1 MPRRKATEE
10 DGKPE
15 FEPMPLYQIS
25 PEGWME
31 MERNRQNLIDAG
43 LWFSMKVVFEP
54 QNDHRLR
61 AFMKGSC
68 YGAVDEVQIMD
79 QLLPFDIDAISRCL
93 RLPQEGMNI
102 SSVVQYTDEDLEEV
116 FEPHARTASGYLLS
130 KAKGVWRVWLPY
142 INNRI
147 LLPQSKDH
155 ISEEGVGAALMV
167 WNGMPLNWSKI
178 VYNNIKVELM
188 RKKTRGTL
196 SLYSAVYLT
205 KLMDPTQPRV
215 PIPETVNLT
224 IPMEVGS
231 TSRSKKRK
239 ENEAYYIRMRTRNV
253 GGSSTL
259 QLDSEEEER
268 TVNVV
273 SVTAEETLREV
284 RQTVA
289 QQLSYSGSK
298 ESEACR
304 VIEVFGKRYT
314 LLANS
319 KKRVE
324 EEKVKIAAEL
334 ELRKRAFVNL
344 TLEMEE
350 LREEFKVYKE
360 LPSTLKQCQLDNDQ
374 LKEELHKLQ
383 AEYQKVT
390 DSLVYHTSL
399 KKDLN
404 KEFFHM
410 HKENEGLK
418 HQMELLRIRHHENLQ
433 EVWSTRQS
441 AETRMLQER
450 EQQVILVTKERDEV
464 QARVEVL
471 SRQVTS
477 QFDRFQTL
485 IWNHKLLSPPS
496 FSLFRAYE
504 LQRNLLLKVLDL
516 ERGCQLDSSNFER
529 VWRITKD
536 QLNQHNLVC
545 EMIARGDFVL
555 MDPEKLVLPIG
566 NLGARVTLYYL
577 NLEGQLHNKRYSD
590 SSEEE
595 HREVK
600 IPEFNNILLAVPE
613 HTPEQLQSWKD
624 VLTKLHTSFS
634 SQDSLQVK
642 LTYVH
647 QREAV
652 AQ

>member
-1 MPRRKATEE
+1 MPRKKTIEE

-15 FEPMPLYQIS
+15 FEPMPLFQIS
-25 PEGWME
+25 PEGWVE
-31 MERNRQNLIDAG
+31 MERNRQNLIDVG

-61 AFMKGSC
+61 TFVKGSC

-79 QLLPFDIDAISRCL
+79 RLLPFDIDAISRCL

-102 SSVVQYTDEDLEEV
+102 SSVVQYTEEDLEEV

-155 ISEEGVGAALMV
+155 ISEEGVGVALMA
-167 WNGMPLNWSKI
+167 WNEMPLNWSKI
-178 VYNNIKVELM
+178 IYNNIKVELM
-188 RKKTRGTL
+188 WKRTRGTL

-205 KLMDPTQPRV
+205 KLMDPTQPLV
-215 PIPETVNLT
+215 PTPESVNLT
-224 IPMEVGS
+224 LPMEVGS

-239 ENEAYYIRMRTRNV
+239 ENEVYCIRMQTRNA
-253 GGSSTL
+253 GGSSKL

-268 TVNVV
+268 AVNVV
-273 SVTAEETLREV
+273 SVTAEETLQEV

-289 QQLSYSGSK
+289 QQLSHSGSK
-298 ESEACR
+298 KSELCR

-314 LLANS
+314 LLADS

-350 LREEFKVYKE
+350 LKEELTVYKE
-360 LPSTLKQCQLDNDQ
+360 LPSTLKQRQLDNDQ

-383 AEYQKVT
+383 AEYKKVT

-404 KEFFHM
+404 KEFFHI

-433 EVWSTRQS
+433 EVQSTRQS
-441 AETRMLQER
+441 TESGMLQER
-450 EQQVILVTKERDEV
+450 EQQVILFTKERDEV

-471 SRQVTS
+471 SQQVTS
-477 QFDRFQTL
+477 QFDRF
-485 IWNHKLLSPPS
+485 
-496 FSLFRAYE
+496 
-504 LQRNLLLKVLDL
+504 
-516 ERGCQLDSSNFER
+516 
-529 VWRITKD
+529 
-536 QLNQHNLVC
+536 
-545 EMIARGDFVL
+545 
-555 MDPEKLVLPIG
+555 
-566 NLGARVTLYYL
+566 
-577 NLEGQLHNKRYSD
+577 
-590 SSEEE
+590 
-595 HREVK
+595 
-600 IPEFNNILLAVPE
+600 
-613 HTPEQLQSWKD
+613 
-624 VLTKLHTSFS
+624 
-634 SQDSLQVK
+634 
-642 LTYVH
+642 
-647 QREAV
+647 
-652 AQ
+652 

>member
-1 MPRRKATEE
+1 
-10 DGKPE
+10 
-15 FEPMPLYQIS
+15 
-25 PEGWME
+25 
-31 MERNRQNLIDAG
+31 
-43 LWFSMKVVFEP
+43 V
-54 QNDHRLR
+54 
-61 AFMKGSC
+61 KGSC

-79 QLLPFDIDAISRCL
+79 RLLPFDIDAISRCL

-102 SSVVQYTDEDLEEV
+102 SSVAQYIDEDLEEV

-130 KAKGVWRVWLPY
+130 KAKGVWRVWLHY

-155 ISEEGVGAALMV
+155 ISEEGVGAALMA

-205 KLMDPTQPRV
+205 KMMDPTQLRV
-215 PIPETVNLT
+215 PTPESVNLT

-239 ENEAYYIRMRTRNV
+239 ENEAYCIRMRTRNA
-253 GGSSTL
+253 GGSSML
-259 QLDSEEEER
+259 QLDSEEEECV
-268 TVNVV
+268 VNVV

-284 RQTVA
+284 RQTMA
-289 QQLSYSGSK
+289 QQLSHSGSK

-334 ELRKRAFVNL
+334 ELR
-344 TLEMEE
+344 
-350 LREEFKVYKE
+350 EEFKVYKE
-360 LPSTLKQCQLDNDQ
+360 LPSTLKQRQLDNDQ

-418 HQMELLRIRHHENLQ
+418 HQTELLRIRHHENLQ
-433 EVWSTRQS
+433 EVQSTRQS
-441 AETRMLQER
+441 AETGMLQER
-450 EQQVILVTKERDEV
+450 EQ
-464 QARVEVL
+464 
-471 SRQVTS
+471 
-477 QFDRFQTL
+477 
-485 IWNHKLLSPPS
+485 
-496 FSLFRAYE
+496 
-504 LQRNLLLKVLDL
+504 
-516 ERGCQLDSSNFER
+516 
-529 VWRITKD
+529 
-536 QLNQHNLVC
+536 
-545 EMIARGDFVL
+545 
-555 MDPEKLVLPIG
+555 
-566 NLGARVTLYYL
+566 
-577 NLEGQLHNKRYSD
+577 
-590 SSEEE
+590 
-595 HREVK
+595 
-600 IPEFNNILLAVPE
+600 
-613 HTPEQLQSWKD
+613 
-624 VLTKLHTSFS
+624 
-634 SQDSLQVK
+634 
-642 LTYVH
+642 
-647 QREAV
+647 
-652 AQ
+652 